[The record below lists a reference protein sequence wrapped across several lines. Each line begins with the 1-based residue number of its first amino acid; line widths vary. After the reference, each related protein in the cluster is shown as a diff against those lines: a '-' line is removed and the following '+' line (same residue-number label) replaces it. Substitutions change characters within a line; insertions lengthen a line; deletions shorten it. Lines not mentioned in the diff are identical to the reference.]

1 MEEDGN
7 QWHDPLLLT
16 DVSWQNQSSSS
27 HSHSHCKFFQF
38 HFSLSSQI
46 FSCTFSHFLI
56 SHSFIS
62 LQKIRLLCP
71 AIICKL
77 LLWLIKVHMRV
88 MWLRSLYL
96 FDSFF
101 FAFSAKP
108 CFRIVRKIPFL
119 CCFIGITFLTLYLL
133 SSAHSSKF

>member
-27 HSHSHCKFFQF
+27 HSHSHSPSHSHCKFFQF

-56 SHSFIS
+56 SLSFIS
-62 LQKIRLLCP
+62 LQTIRLLCP

-77 LLWLIKVHMRV
+77 LLWLIKIHMRV

-96 FDSFF
+96 SDSFF

-108 CFRIVRKIPFL
+108 CFRIVLWLNFKIKVWML
-119 CCFIGITFLTLYLL
+119 
-133 SSAHSSKF
+133 